1 MTRLHARTGLALW
14 SNPYAGRYR
23 SVPPLLRRSSSSTAG
38 TPFQPDPRWPAWK
51 PTVGL
56 ELHVQ
61 LKGNPKLFS
70 PETAVYDDP
79 PNTHVAPFDA
89 ALPGALPILQPAAVR
104 LALLA
109 CLAFK
114 ADINPH
120 STFDRKH
127 YFYPDLT
134 TGFQITQKYAPLA
147 MNGLV
152 RVKTPRQKK
161 PKSSHQHKLESDFF
175 QVRLEQIQLE
185 QDTAKSFHDPSLP
198 HGGGTLVDLN
208 RAGAALVEIVTK
220 PDMRSP
226 EEAAAFV
233 KTLQAILRHVG
244 ASGANMEKG
253 ELRCDVN
260 VSVAKINAHGQ
271 VEQEGTRCE
280 VKNLNGVRFIA
291 GAVESEIRRQIADL
305 ERGIPIEQATRGFD
319 AVSHSTFH
327 LRSKESS
334 PDYRYMP
341 DPELGPVRLCA
352 QALRE
357 LERELPELPAEAE
370 ERLAKEYGLG
380 KRECEVLVAL
390 GEGAEETT
398 AAVEA
403 EADVEMEPGI
413 GVRWFEQVAQG
424 RDPKKAANWLIH
436 TLLGLLS
443 RSGYTLSTSPIS
455 ANELGALIDAVT
467 SRRMTGTEAKTLLA
481 DFSSS
486 ASSRLSTANGSYQT
500 FETTL
505 SKLLESRPAAE
516 SASSRDPA
524 APASAV
530 TASDDS
536 LAALVADVIA
546 SHPDEVAKIRKGQLK
561 VVKRL
566 VGESMKRSRGRADA
580 KKVEELLLERLTGA
594 ES

>member
-1 MTRLHARTGLALW
+1 MW
-14 SNPYAGRYR
+14 SSPYAGQH
-23 SVPPLLRRSSSSTAG
+23 RSSPSTLAHVRSNSTG
-38 TPFQPDPRWPAWK
+38 SPYPYRPDPRWPQWK

-70 PETAVYDDP
+70 PETATYDDP
-79 PNTHVAPFDA
+79 PNSHVAPFDA
-89 ALPGALPILQPAAVR
+89 ALPGALPILQPSAVR

-114 ADINPH
+114 ADINPR
-120 STFDRKH
+120 SSFDRKH

-147 MNGLV
+147 TNGLV
-152 RVKTPRQKK
+152 RVKKPPPRKQKK
-161 PKSSHQHKLESDFF
+161 TKASASVHAGLGDQPQDPQGDFF
-175 QVRLEQIQLE
+175 PVRLEQIQLE

-244 ASGANMEKG
+244 ASDANMEKG

-260 VSVAKINAHGQ
+260 VSVAKIGEDGQ

-305 ERGIPIEQATRGFD
+305 ELGVPITQATRGFD
-319 AVSHSTFH
+319 ALTLSTFH

-341 DPELGPVRLCA
+341 DPELGPVVLSPA
-352 QALRE
+352 ALAA
-357 LERELPELPAEAE
+357 LEAELPELPIEAE
-370 ERLAKEYGLG
+370 ERLAKVYGLG

-390 GEGAEETT
+390 GEGAEDAT
-398 AAVEA
+398 EA
-403 EADVEMEPGI
+403 EMEPGV
-413 GVRWFEQVAQG
+413 GVRWFEQLAQG

-436 TLLGLLS
+436 TLLGLLT
-443 RSGYTLSTSPIS
+443 RSNYTLSTSPIS
-455 ANELGALIDAVT
+455 ASELGVLIDAVT
-467 SRRMTGTEAKTLLA
+467 SQRMTGTEAKTLLA
-481 DFSSS
+481 DFLSAPSS
-486 ASSRLSTANGSYQT
+486 ARSAAPTQT
-500 FETTL
+500 FGATL
-505 SKLLESRPAAE
+505 AGILESRPGADTAQSGHAANASPS
-516 SASSRDPA
+516 SATAAADDPLSS
-524 APASAV
+524 
-530 TASDDS
+530 
-536 LAALVADVIA
+536 LVADVIA
-546 SHPDEVAKIRKGQLK
+546 SHPEEVAKIRKGQLK

-580 KKVEELLLERLTGA
+580 KKVEEMLLERLTGDQA
-594 ES
+594 